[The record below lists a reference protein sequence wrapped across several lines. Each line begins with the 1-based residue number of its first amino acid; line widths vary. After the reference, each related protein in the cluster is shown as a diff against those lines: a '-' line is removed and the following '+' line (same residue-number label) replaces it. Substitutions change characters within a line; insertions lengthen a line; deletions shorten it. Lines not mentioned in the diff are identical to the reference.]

1 MPLRFTPFSPSLKTR
16 LKLCTRLDC
25 STGNPFPAFWQG
37 HGKAD
42 ANKGLRACK
51 KKNRAANDISVPAV
65 IFVRLGPVP
74 YKWCGTE
81 RGSSKKKTSCAK
93 TRQQTDIR
101 RAGSTQRTPR
111 MADDAPAGDGAG
123 ARDSTMQL

>member
-1 MPLRFTPFSPSLKTR
+1 MQEKKS
-16 LKLCTRLDC
+16 C
-25 STGNPFPAFWQG
+25 SKRHF
-37 HGKAD
+37 
-42 ANKGLRACK
+42 R
-51 KKNRAANDISVPAV
+51 NRR

-123 ARDSTMQL
+123 ACDNTMHP